1 MRWWKSSCF
10 YVQNRKKYIYPYHQK
25 LFLSVLDKQ
34 KPGFNPVLWVHY
46 ECMQYSLNAARHTHT
61 PPTTSITHS
70 PFYKPWGGGAT
81 HVNNKYNPN
90 MWTLRST
97 CIKLFQIS
105 AHVFSIL
112 METPASPLPTWA
124 LCYVINPNL
133 TTGCRQG
140 MRYAHL
146 FSAYKLRCLFKYFSC
161 QLLIKPQPCNA
172 SPGFHHKGVFVPAFF
187 FFFLIP
193 QDNVYG

>member
-1 MRWWKSSCF
+1 
-10 YVQNRKKYIYPYHQK
+10 
-25 LFLSVLDKQ
+25 
-34 KPGFNPVLWVHY
+34 
-46 ECMQYSLNAARHTHT
+46 MQPDTHTH
-61 PPTTSITHS
+61 PPPLPSLLPLLQTVRGRGDTCKQQIQPQYVNTSLHLHQAISNLS
-70 PFYKPWGGGAT
+70 PRLL
-81 HVNNKYNPN
+81 N
-90 MWTLRST
+90 
-97 CIKLFQIS
+97 
-105 AHVFSIL
+105 IL

-187 FFFLIP
+187 FFFKYPKTMCMANHDWEGQTHMVTVRLW
-193 QDNVYG
+193 